1 MILRK
6 LVTSNWVHVSLGLVS
21 GDGGRAKKGIF
32 FWSRK
37 IMCEEPCQELLKSCV
52 LFWGGLEGCNE
63 KKWGGNRKKSFY
75 SEMWGPCLRR
85 ACENPV
91 GLSMQSFRNC
101 WIHLVNI
108 WWMLDWIL
116 SQNCR
121 NTLPLHTVDQIA
133 SSAKNGRLLWL
144 EGMKCVKI
152 PTHCKAEHLIA

>member
-1 MILRK
+1 MCL
-6 LVTSNWVHVSLGLVS
+6 L
-21 GDGGRAKKGIF
+21 DF
-32 FWSRK
+32 FRG
-37 IMCEEPCQELLKSCV
+37 ME
-52 LFWGGLEGCNE
+52 GGLEREFCLKQENNMWGALSGAIEFSCIVLRGFGGLQW

-75 SEMWGPCLRR
+75 SEMWGPCLRW

-91 GLSMQSFRNC
+91 GLYVWQSYRNC

-108 WWMLDWIL
+108 WWMFDWIL

-121 NTLPLHTVDQIA
+121 NTPPLHTVDQIA

-144 EGMKCVKI
+144 EGMKCAKI